1 MLKLKAPQNGFKVY
15 DDPLIQVIDNLLS
28 TEDCQHII
36 ELAKPHMKVAVVS
49 GVDGGIKSAGRT
61 GGVHWVK
68 HDTTPVI
75 SKIVDRISDTVGV
88 PRSHAESLQ
97 VIYYGV
103 TQQYKPHFDAYD
115 LTTEVGKRCTAKGGQ
130 RLVTALLY
138 LNDVE
143 GGGGTTFP
151 KAGCNVAARPG
162 RAVIFHNC
170 YDGTNVRHPSSL
182 HGGMP
187 VEKGEKWAC
196 NLWYRENSSA

>member
-36 ELAKPHMKVAVVS
+36 ELAKPHMKEAVVS
-49 GVDGGIKSAGRT
+49 GVD
-61 GGVHWVK
+61 
-68 HDTTPVI
+68 VI